1 MASLTQALPDRPS
14 PNGGGRARH
23 VQLGTGRCRSR
34 RAVVRTARLQL
45 SCESWSL
52 GVLEVGG
59 APRGSVTFLVPV
71 GHGGSPR
78 VRGRPMAPG
87 EVAVLFE
94 GEEFDYRS
102 AGPTQLVTVTIERG
116 ALEGHVR
123 ARTGRHL
130 GELRLQGRLG
140 GLRTEPAA
148 FRRLCRGLITRAAAR
163 PRLLRDPSFAVG
175 VEKKLVKALFA
186 GFESPVPQTAGSQGR
201 ALALKA
207 EVWLRQN
214 MAEPPTIAALCQALG
229 ASERTLHDAFREHL
243 DASPKAYLKILR
255 LNEARRALLR
265 GTPKTRVTDIA
276 LDWGFLHFGWFSQ
289 DYRRLFG

>member
-14 PNGGGRARH
+14 PPGGGRARH

-52 GVLEVGG
+52 GVLEMGG
-59 APRGSVTFLVPV
+59 APRGFVTFLVPV

-87 EVAVLFE
+87 EVAVLFA

-116 ALEGHVR
+116 ALDGHVR
-123 ARTGRHL
+123 ALTGHHL
-130 GELRLQGRLG
+130 GGLRLQGRLG
-140 GLRTEPAA
+140 GLRTKPAA
-148 FRRLCRGLITRAAAR
+148 LRRLCLGLAARAAAR
-163 PRLLRDPSFAVG
+163 PRLLRDPAFAVG
-175 VEKKLVKALFA
+175 VERKLVKALFS
-186 GFESPVPQTAGSQGR
+186 GFESPVPRTAGNRGR
-201 ALALKA
+201 TLALKA
-207 EVWLRQN
+207 EAWLRQN
-214 MAEPPTIAALCQALG
+214 LAEPPTIAALCQALG

-255 LNEARRALLR
+255 LRQGRRALLS
-265 GTPKTRVTDIA
+265 GTPQPRVTD
-276 LDWGFLHFGWFSQ
+276 
-289 DYRRLFG
+289 